1 MMNISVTDK
10 KLKLEFDIHTI
21 EHLGVQMYKTLPPVL
36 SELISNSYDADASY
50 VDIKFDD
57 STNNKT
63 ITVSDDGV
71 GMTFEE
77 LNESFLRIGR
87 NRRHHSTEI
96 TLKGRKVTG
105 RKGLGKLA
113 IFGIAN
119 EIEVQTVKNN
129 YKNSFIMNLNDILS
143 TDKEYYPD
151 INVFNELVDLPD
163 GTTIILKN
171 IQRKSSFDI
180 NELKESIAKRF
191 NFTDT
196 GFSIRLQKDN
206 STPIVITTDTK
217 WEFVDSQ
224 FEWIF
229 PNDDRSENI
238 FAVVNNI
245 TGKIVSTEK
254 PLAKNQNGI
263 FLYARGKLVNSNDFF
278 DLKTTTSFAYNYLT
292 GFLNVDFIDDF
303 EKDMITTNRDGLTW
317 ENEELDDLK
326 YWLQIQLLS
335 IEKEW
340 RQKREISKKEDLN
353 KTSGIDVE
361 KWVNTMPDKLQ
372 KNVNSIVKVIFEED
386 AFNETKTTY
395 IMSELRNIIPEYP
408 YYHWRNLHPKIR
420 EVSAEYYERGDYY
433 HAFTEATK
441 CYKNAVKDKSKV
453 KEDND
458 YNIMTTSFGHDK
470 ILRVTDKH
478 KMRPCGIPYSNDTL
492 NGIEDSQRF
501 LSQGIVVGGRNVLSH
516 EEISDLKL
524 SGLFTEKNCLDMLS
538 ILSYLYERLD
548 DAIINEES

>member
-263 FLYARGKLVNSNDFF
+263 FLYARGKLVNSND
-278 DLKTTTSFAYNYLT
+278 LKTTTSFAYNYLT

-501 LSQGIVVGGRNVLSH
+501 LSQGIVVGGRNY
-516 EEISDLKL
+516 LKL
-524 SGLFTEKNCLDMLS
+524 
-538 ILSYLYERLD
+538 R
-548 DAIINEES
+548 